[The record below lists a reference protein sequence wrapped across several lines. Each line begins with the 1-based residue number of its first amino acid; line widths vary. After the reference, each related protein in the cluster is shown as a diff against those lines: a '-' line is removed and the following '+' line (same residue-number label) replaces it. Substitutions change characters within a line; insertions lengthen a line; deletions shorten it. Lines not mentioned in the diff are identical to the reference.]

1 MPERQNAIVCFNFE
15 IQMAQHFEYDDIH
28 VKYEIHIPDECQ
40 TIDGRTQ
47 LIGCTHASQR
57 NLIDGCW
64 LIGYCHE
71 LTLSCKL
78 DGLFKGTHIYGL
90 LPAAAGFFVFI
101 FNRLFFI
108 IFRNVKNNL
117 RSHIN

>member
-1 MPERQNAIVCFNFE
+1 
-15 IQMAQHFEYDDIH
+15 MAQRFEYDDIH

-47 LIGCTHASQR
+47 LSGCTHSSQR

-78 DGLFKGTHIYGL
+78 DCLFKGTNFICLFCL
-90 LPAAAGFFVFI
+90 LFYPV
-101 FNRLFFI
+101 LQ
-108 IFRNVKNNL
+108 NVNVTPNKM
-117 RSHIN
+117 S

>member
-28 VKYEIHIPDECQ
+28 VKYEIHIPDDGCQ
-40 TIDGRTQ
+40 TIDGQTQ
-47 LIGCTHASQR
+47 LSGCTHASQR

-78 DGLFKGTHIYGL
+78 DSLFKGTNFTSCFL
-90 LPAAAGFFVFI
+90 VCDTQT
-101 FNRLFFI
+101 
-108 IFRNVKNNL
+108 K
-117 RSHIN
+117 